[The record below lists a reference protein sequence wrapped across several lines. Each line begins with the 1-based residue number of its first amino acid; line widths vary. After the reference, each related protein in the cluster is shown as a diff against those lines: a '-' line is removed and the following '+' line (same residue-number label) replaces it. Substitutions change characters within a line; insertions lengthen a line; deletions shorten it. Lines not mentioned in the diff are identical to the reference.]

1 MIERNPA
8 AGRQCILDEA
18 QRLFSRHGY
27 HGVSIRDI
35 VQACGLSN
43 AALYYHFGNKQ
54 NLFSEVLQKHIATVA
69 QQLRAAGAGVGTCR
83 QRLVR
88 IAQAYAEIILESQ
101 SAFQILLRDLTQ
113 FDREEIQEVLP
124 DARKQVP
131 AVVAAILEEGI
142 TNGEIRPVN
151 AQRVG
156 ILLLGMVSSLV
167 ARRLYSTA
175 AATLQ
180 EDVDLV
186 IDVLFEGIGIS
197 RSGLSSPA
205 IQN

>member
-1 MIERNPA
+1 MAEGNPA
-8 AGRQCILDEA
+8 AGRQCILGEA

-35 VQACGLSN
+35 VRACGLSN

-54 NLFSEVLQKHIATVA
+54 NLFFEVLQEHIVTVA

-88 IAQAYAEIILESQ
+88 IAQAYAQIILESE
-101 SAFQILLRDLTQ
+101 SAFQILFRDLTQ
-113 FDREEIQEVLP
+113 LDREEIQDVLP
-124 DARKQVP
+124 DAGRQVP
-131 AVVAAILEEGI
+131 AVIAAILEEGI
-142 TNGEIRPVN
+142 TTGEIRPVN
-151 AQRVG
+151 TQRVG

-175 AATLQ
+175 AATLE
-180 EDVDLV
+180 EDVDLIV
-186 IDVLFEGIGIS
+186 DVLFEGIGI
-197 RSGLSSPA
+197 
-205 IQN
+205 

>member
-1 MIERNPA
+1 MAEGNPA
-8 AGRQCILDEA
+8 AGRQCILGEA

-43 AALYYHFGNKQ
+43 AALYYHFGSKQ
-54 NLFSEVLQKHIATVA
+54 NLYFEVLQEHIATVA

-88 IAQAYAEIILESQ
+88 IAQAYAQIILESE
-101 SAFQILLRDLTQ
+101 SAFQILFRDLTQ
-113 FDREEIQEVLP
+113 LDREEIQDVLP
-124 DARKQVP
+124 DAGRQVP
-131 AVVAAILEEGI
+131 AVIAAILEEGI
-142 TNGEIRPVN
+142 TTGEIRPVN
-151 AQRVG
+151 TQRVG

-175 AATLQ
+175 AATLE
-180 EDVDLV
+180 EDVDLIV
-186 IDVLFEGIGIS
+186 DVLFEGIGI
-197 RSGLSSPA
+197 
-205 IQN
+205 